1 MGRTKP
7 VHWCRTG
14 GVDTFRKAPAQRETY
29 DAIRDE
35 LKAARAGHRLEGI
48 QARRSGRK
56 AMLQLERERLR
67 VIHGGAISV
76 GRKALDLLQELEEF
90 TACCKLH
97 EHEELCRALERIV
110 HRNHAR
116 MRAQAGQDIL
126 APMLTFLQP
135 GHPHRE
141 GNF

>member
-7 VHWCRTG
+7 VHWCRRG

-76 GRKALDLLQELEEF
+76 GRKALDLVKQQKM
-90 TACCKLH
+90 AG
-97 EHEELCRALERIV
+97 
-110 HRNHAR
+110 HA
-116 MRAQAGQDIL
+116 AESNDPH
-126 APMLTFLQP
+126 APPPLKGSASAP
-135 GHPHRE
+135 SV
-141 GNF
+141 